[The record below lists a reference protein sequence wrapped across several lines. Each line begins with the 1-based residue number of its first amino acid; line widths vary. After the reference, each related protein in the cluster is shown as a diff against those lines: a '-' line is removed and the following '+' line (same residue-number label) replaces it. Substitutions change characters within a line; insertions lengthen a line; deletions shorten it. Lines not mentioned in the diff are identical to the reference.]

1 MLIQL
6 VRLGWPNVRQS
17 RADQSSRTKNKKK
30 KTRKIPNCLTMA
42 IFSFRKKK
50 TSTPADAIDSA
61 TAENAAA
68 VAAKEQAEA
77 EAKEIADEAE
87 EMAETAAGNMQME
100 VIIAAVMEKIQSCLG
115 GEEESKM
122 GAVSA
127 VTSDLSE
134 MPAQ

>member
-1 MLIQL
+1 
-6 VRLGWPNVRQS
+6 
-17 RADQSSRTKNKKK
+17 
-30 KTRKIPNCLTMA
+30 MA

-68 VAAKEQAEA
+68 VAAKEQA
-77 EAKEIADEAE
+77 EAE

>member
-1 MLIQL
+1 
-6 VRLGWPNVRQS
+6 
-17 RADQSSRTKNKKK
+17 
-30 KTRKIPNCLTMA
+30 MA

-127 VTSDLSE
+127 VTSDLSD